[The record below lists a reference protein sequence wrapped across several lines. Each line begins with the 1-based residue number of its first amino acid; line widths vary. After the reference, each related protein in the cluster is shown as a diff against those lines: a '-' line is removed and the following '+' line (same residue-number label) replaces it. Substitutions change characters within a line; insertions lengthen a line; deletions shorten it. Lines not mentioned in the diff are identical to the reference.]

1 MYWELNSF
9 FGSHAPYNLS
19 AICAMMAAM
28 KRHFLFFAAVFFL
41 AAKATPQS
49 LPQEIL
55 SETQAVYEWTQSD
68 GGQWIFVSAASAADG
83 KNRLYSFE
91 KSSGETRVLFEPF
104 PDTRARFVYGMHFW
118 PKTQKLYFM
127 VHCGDYKAHGSG
139 NLFLHEGLHTAQK
152 DSEQKYSAA
161 GVWRHSALEGWLF
174 QELWTAYIQSPARP
188 DYDVFLNALY
198 TFADPGTNPIFAL
211 QKDDGAF
218 VYGAEALEWL
228 LESGRAEGFLNQVN
242 KVSIVPL
249 EKYLFRRDK
258 DGNVLKESA
267 VTIRERDKVNAMNI
281 GMIWTETTFAEA
293 NESLYAILMKGSF
306 KDKGLPSEK
315 WTWDYSLVFEITDDQ
330 NGLRFFIPEALK
342 EIYAVTYSFN
352 SSDPLPIK
360 GTKGGLLIRD
370 ADKKTKWLYDGI
382 NAAQASKGLFNLARK
397 GGADSATAWLIRICA
412 GLVFVILL
420 LLLLFYEFLKGRFS
434 VSWQRRIAFQIQEE
448 ERGKISRDIHD
459 SIVQDIRAIRIE
471 AEMLKVQEGQ
481 EQKQSDLIEKIT
493 DCIVRMRN
501 ICYGLEPAEFS
512 LPSAEQKINLL
523 SILNSL
529 AAQFEAKSKI
539 KCSLNA
545 ESAAGGNAEE
555 ILVEKEKCQNLV
567 RIVQEALAN
576 IEKHSYATEAQILA
590 RTESQQDKKRLALFI
605 IDNGRGCDLEKVKSA
620 SSWRTHFGIRQMKER
635 AKSIGAEISFRS
647 APDDGMQIKISVEI

>member
-1 MYWELNSF
+1 
-9 FGSHAPYNLS
+9 
-19 AICAMMAAM
+19 MMAAM

-68 GGQWIFVSAASAADG
+68 DGQWIFVSAASAADG

-139 NLFLHEGLHTAQK
+139 NLFLHEGLHTAQM
-152 DSEQKYSAA
+152 DGEQKYSAA

-174 QELWTAYIQSPARP
+174 QDLWTAYIQSPARP

-198 TFADPGTNPIFAL
+198 TFADPGANPIFAL

-228 LESGRAEGFLNQVN
+228 LESGRAEGFLNQTG

-258 DGNVLKESA
+258 NGKALKESA
-267 VTIRERDKVNAMNI
+267 VTIRERDKENAMNI

-315 WTWDYSLVFEITDDQ
+315 WTWDYSLVFEIKDDQ

-352 SSDPLPIK
+352 TSDPLPIK

-382 NAAQASKGLFNLARK
+382 NVAQASKGLFNFARM
-397 GGADSATAWLIRICA
+397 GGDSATAWLIRICA

-481 EQKQSDLIEKIT
+481 EQKQKDLSEKIT
-493 DCIVRMRN
+493 DCIVKMRN

-512 LPSAEQKINLL
+512 LPSPNPGKINLL
-523 SILNSL
+523 SILKSL
-529 AAQFEAKSKI
+529 GEQFEAKSKI

-545 ESAAGGNAEE
+545 AQGLEE
-555 ILVEKEKCQNLV
+555 ILVEKEKCQCLV
-567 RIVQEALAN
+567 RIVQEAFAN

-590 RTESQQDKKRLALFI
+590 RTESQQDKKVLTLFI
-605 IDNGRGCDLEKVKSA
+605 IDNGRGCDLDKARSGA
-620 SSWRTHFGIRQMKER
+620 NWRTHFGLRQMQER
-635 AKSIGAEISFRS
+635 AKTIGAAISFRS
-647 APDDGMQIKISVEI
+647 APDDGMQIKLSVEI

>member
-1 MYWELNSF
+1 
-9 FGSHAPYNLS
+9 
-19 AICAMMAAM
+19 MMAAM

-41 AAKATPQS
+41 AAKATSQS

-55 SETQAVYEWTQSD
+55 SETQAVYEWTESD
-68 GGQWIFVSAASAADG
+68 DGQWIFVSAASAADG

-161 GVWRHSALEGWLF
+161 GVWRHNALEGWLF
-174 QELWTAYIQSPARP
+174 QDLWTAYIQSPARP
-188 DYDVFLNALY
+188 DYDGFLNALY
-198 TFADPGTNPIFAL
+198 TFADPGANPIFAL

-228 LESGRAEGFLNQVN
+228 LESGRAEGFLNQAD

-258 DGNVLKESA
+258 NGKALKESA

-315 WTWDYSLVFEITDDQ
+315 WTWDHSLVFEIKDDK

-360 GTKGGLLIRD
+360 GTRDGLLIRD
-370 ADKKTKWLYDGI
+370 ADKKTKWIYDGT
-382 NAAQASKGLFNLARK
+382 NVAQASKGLFNFARM
-397 GGADSATAWLIRICA
+397 GGDSATAWLVRICA

-481 EQKQSDLIEKIT
+481 EQKQKDLSEKIT
-493 DCIVRMRN
+493 DCIVKMRN

-512 LPSAEQKINLL
+512 LPSPNPGKINLL
-523 SILNSL
+523 SILKSL
-529 AAQFEAKSKI
+529 GEQFEAKSKI

-545 ESAAGGNAEE
+545 AQGLEE
-555 ILVEKEKCQNLV
+555 ILVEKEKCQCLV
-567 RIVQEALAN
+567 RIVQEAFAN

-590 RTESQQDKKRLALFI
+590 RTESQQDKKILTLFI
-605 IDNGRGCDLEKVKSA
+605 IDNGRGCDLDKARSGA
-620 SSWRTHFGIRQMKER
+620 NWRTHFGLRQMQER
-635 AKSIGAEISFRS
+635 AKTIGAAISFRS
-647 APDDGMQIKISVEI
+647 APDDGMQIKLSVEI

>member
-1 MYWELNSF
+1 
-9 FGSHAPYNLS
+9 
-19 AICAMMAAM
+19 MMAAM
-28 KRHFLFFAAVFFL
+28 KRHFLFFAAAFFL
-41 AAKATPQS
+41 AAKATSQS

-68 GGQWIFVSAASAADG
+68 DGQWIFANAESAADG

-91 KSSGETRVLFEPF
+91 KSTGKTRILFEPF

-139 NLFLHEGLHTAQK
+139 NLFLHEGLHTAQM
-152 DSEQKYSAA
+152 DGERKYSAD

-174 QELWTAYIQSPARP
+174 QDLWTAYIQSPARP
-188 DYDVFLNALY
+188 DCDVFLNALY
-198 TFADPGTNPIFAL
+198 TFADPGANPIFAL

-228 LESGRAEGFLNQVN
+228 LESGRAEDFLNQAD

-258 DGNVLKESA
+258 DGKALKESA
-267 VTIRERDKVNAMNI
+267 VTIRERDKDNAMNI

-293 NESLYAILMKGSF
+293 NESLYCVLMKGSI
-306 KDKGLPSEK
+306 KKEDGSQAK
-315 WTWDYSLVFEITDDQ
+315 WTWDYSLVFEIKDDK

-352 SSDPLPIK
+352 SSDPFPIE

-382 NAAQASKGLFNLARK
+382 NVAQASKGLFNFARM
-397 GGADSATAWLIRICA
+397 GGDSAAAWLIRICA

-481 EQKQSDLIEKIT
+481 EQKQKDLSEKIT
-493 DCIVRMRN
+493 DCIVKMRN

-512 LPSAEQKINLL
+512 LPSPNPGKINLL
-523 SILNSL
+523 SILKSL
-529 AAQFEAKSKI
+529 GEQFEAKSKI

-545 ESAAGGNAEE
+545 AQGLEE
-555 ILVEKEKCQNLV
+555 ILVEKEKCQCLV

-590 RTESQQDKKRLALFI
+590 RTESQQDKKILALFI
-605 IDNGRGCDLEKVKSA
+605 IDNGRGCDLAKARSGA
-620 SSWRTHFGIRQMKER
+620 NWRTHFGLRQMQER
-635 AKSIGAEISFRS
+635 AKTIGAAISFRS

>member
-1 MYWELNSF
+1 
-9 FGSHAPYNLS
+9 
-19 AICAMMAAM
+19 MMAAM
-28 KRHFLFFAAVFFL
+28 KRHLLFFAAVFFL
-41 AAKATPQS
+41 AAKATSQS

-55 SETQAVYEWTQSD
+55 SETQAVYEWTESD
-68 GGQWIFVSAASAADG
+68 DGQWIFVSAASAADG

-127 VHCGDYKAHGSG
+127 VHCGNYKAHGSG
-139 NLFLHEGLHTAQK
+139 NLFLHEGLHTAQM
-152 DSEQKYSAA
+152 DGERKYSAA
-161 GVWRHSALEGWLF
+161 GVWRHNALEGWLF
-174 QELWTAYIQSPARP
+174 QDLWTAYIQSPARP
-188 DYDVFLNALY
+188 DCDGFLNALY
-198 TFADPGTNPIFAL
+198 AFADPGANPIFAL

-228 LESGRAEGFLNQVN
+228 LESGRAEGFLNQVD

-258 DGNVLKESA
+258 NGKALKESA

-315 WTWDYSLVFEITDDQ
+315 WTWDYSLVFEIKDDQ

-352 SSDPLPIK
+352 TSDPLPIE

-382 NAAQASKGLFNLARK
+382 NVAQTSKGLFNLARM
-397 GGADSATAWLIRICA
+397 GGDDSATAWLIRICA

-481 EQKQSDLIEKIT
+481 EQKQKDLSEKIT
-493 DCIVRMRN
+493 DCIVKMRN

-512 LPSAEQKINLL
+512 LPSPNPGKINLL
-523 SILNSL
+523 SILKSL
-529 AAQFEAKSKI
+529 GEQFEAKSKI

-545 ESAAGGNAEE
+545 AQGLEE
-555 ILVEKEKCQNLV
+555 ILVEKEKCQCLV
-567 RIVQEALAN
+567 RIVQEAFAN

-590 RTESQQDKKRLALFI
+590 RTESQQDKKILTLFI
-605 IDNGRGCDLEKVKSA
+605 IDNGRGCDLDKARSGA
-620 SSWRTHFGIRQMKER
+620 NWRTHFGLRQMQER
-635 AKSIGAEISFRS
+635 AKTIGAAINFRS
-647 APDDGMQIKISVEI
+647 APDDGMQIKLSVEI

>member
-1 MYWELNSF
+1 
-9 FGSHAPYNLS
+9 
-19 AICAMMAAM
+19 MAAM

-41 AAKATPQS
+41 AAKATSQS

-55 SETQAVYEWTQSD
+55 SETQAVYEWTESD
-68 GGQWIFVSAASAADG
+68 DGQWIFVSAASAADG

-127 VHCGDYKAHGSG
+127 VHCGDYKAYGSG

-161 GVWRHSALEGWLF
+161 GVWRHNALEGWLF
-174 QELWTAYIQSPARP
+174 QDLWTAYIQSPARP
-188 DYDVFLNALY
+188 DYDVLLNALY
-198 TFADPGTNPIFAL
+198 TFADPGANPIFAL

-218 VYGAEALEWL
+218 VYGAKALEWL

-242 KVSIVPL
+242 KVSIFPL

-306 KDKGLPSEK
+306 KDKGLPSEN
-315 WTWDYSLVFEITDDQ
+315 WTWDYSLVFEIKDDQ
-330 NGLRFFIPEALK
+330 KGLRFFIPEALK

-360 GTKGGLLIRD
+360 GTRGGLLIRD

-382 NAAQASKGLFNLARK
+382 NVAQASKGLFNFARM
-397 GGADSATAWLIRICA
+397 GGDSAAAWLIRICA

-481 EQKQSDLIEKIT
+481 EQKQKDLSEKIT
-493 DCIVRMRN
+493 DCIVKMRN

-512 LPSAEQKINLL
+512 LPSPNPGKINLL
-523 SILNSL
+523 SILKSL
-529 AAQFEAKSKI
+529 GEQFEAKSKI

-545 ESAAGGNAEE
+545 AQGLEE
-555 ILVEKEKCQNLV
+555 ILVEKEKCQCLV
-567 RIVQEALAN
+567 RIVQEAFAN

-590 RTESQQDKKRLALFI
+590 RTESQQDKKVLTLFI
-605 IDNGRGCDLEKVKSA
+605 IDNGRGCDLDKARSGA
-620 SSWRTHFGIRQMKER
+620 NWRTHFGLRQMQER
-635 AKSIGAEISFRS
+635 AKTIGAAISFRS
-647 APDDGMQIKISVEI
+647 APDDGMQIKLSVEI

>member
-1 MYWELNSF
+1 
-9 FGSHAPYNLS
+9 
-19 AICAMMAAM
+19 MMTAM

-68 GGQWIFVSAASAADG
+68 DGQWIFVSAASAADG

-104 PDTRARFVYGMHFW
+104 PDTGARFVYGMHFW

-152 DSEQKYSAA
+152 DGEQKYSAA

-174 QELWTAYIQSPARP
+174 QDLWAAYIQSPARP

-198 TFADPGTNPIFAL
+198 TFADPGANPIFAL

-267 VTIRERDKVNAMNI
+267 VTIRERDKNNGTNI

-306 KDKGLPSEK
+306 KDKGLPSEN
-315 WTWDYSLVFEITDDQ
+315 WTWDYSLVFEIKDDQ

-352 SSDPLPIK
+352 SSDPLPIE
-360 GTKGGLLIRD
+360 GTKDGLLIRD

-382 NAAQASKGLFNLARK
+382 NVAQASKGLFNLARM
-397 GGADSATAWLIRICA
+397 GGDSATAWLIRICA

-481 EQKQSDLIEKIT
+481 EQKQKDLSEKIT
-493 DCIVRMRN
+493 DCIVKMRN

-512 LPSAEQKINLL
+512 LPSPNPGKINLL
-523 SILNSL
+523 SILKSL
-529 AAQFEAKSKI
+529 GEQFEAKSKI

-545 ESAAGGNAEE
+545 AQGLEE
-555 ILVEKEKCQNLV
+555 ILVEKEKCQCLV
-567 RIVQEALAN
+567 RIVQEAFAN

-590 RTESQQDKKRLALFI
+590 RTESQQDKKILTLFI
-605 IDNGRGCDLEKVKSA
+605 IDNGRGCDLDKARSGA
-620 SSWRTHFGIRQMKER
+620 NWRTHFGLRQMQER
-635 AKSIGAEISFRS
+635 AKTIGATISFRS
-647 APDDGMQIKISVEI
+647 APDDGMQIKLSVEI

>member
-1 MYWELNSF
+1 
-9 FGSHAPYNLS
+9 
-19 AICAMMAAM
+19 MMAGM

-41 AAKATPQS
+41 AAKATSQS

-68 GGQWIFVSAASAADG
+68 DGQWIFVIAASAADG

-139 NLFLHEGLHTAQK
+139 NLFLHEGLHTAQM
-152 DSEQKYSAA
+152 DGEQKYSAA

-174 QELWTAYIQSPARP
+174 QDLWTAYIQSPARP
-188 DYDVFLNALY
+188 DCDGFLNALY

-228 LESGRAEGFLNQVN
+228 LESGRAEGFLNQVD

-267 VTIRERDKVNAMNI
+267 VTIRELDKVNAMNI

-293 NESLYAILMKGSF
+293 NESLYAILMKGSV
-306 KDKGLPSEK
+306 KNEEGSQAK
-315 WTWDYSLVFEITDDQ
+315 WTWDYSLVFEIKDDK

-352 SSDPLPIK
+352 SSDPLPIE

-370 ADKKTKWLYDGI
+370 TDGKTKWLYDGTKVEPL
-382 NAAQASKGLFNLARK
+382 SKSPFQFALTKDG
-397 GGADSATAWLIRICA
+397 DSAAAWLLRICA

-420 LLLLFYEFLKGRFS
+420 LLILFYEFLKGRFS
-434 VSWQRRIAFQIQEE
+434 VSWQRRITYQIQED
-448 ERGKISRDIHD
+448 ERRKISRDIHD
-459 SIVQDIRAIRIE
+459 SIVQDIRAIRID

-481 EQKQSDLIEKIT
+481 KQKQKDLSEKIT
-493 DCIVRMRN
+493 DCIVKMRN

-512 LPSAEQKINLL
+512 LPSPNNERINLL

-529 AAQFEAKSKI
+529 CEQFEIKSKI

-545 ESAAGGNAEE
+545 DGGLNE
-555 ILVEKEKCQNLV
+555 ILLEREKCQNIV

-590 RTESQQDKKRLALFI
+590 RTERAQDKNFLTLFI
-605 IDNGRGCDLEKVKSA
+605 IDNGRGCDLIKIKSA
-620 SSWRTHFGIRQMKER
+620 ANWRTHFGLRQMQER
-635 AKSIGAEISFRS
+635 AKTIGANIDFRS
-647 APDDGMQIKISVEI
+647 APDDGMQIKLSVEI

>member
-1 MYWELNSF
+1 
-9 FGSHAPYNLS
+9 
-19 AICAMMAAM
+19 MMAAM

-41 AAKATPQS
+41 AAKATSQS

-55 SETQAVYEWTQSD
+55 SETQAVYEWTESD
-68 GGQWIFVSAASAADG
+68 DGQWIFVSAASAADG

-139 NLFLHEGLHTAQK
+139 NLFLHEGLHTAQM
-152 DSEQKYSAA
+152 DGERKYSAA

-198 TFADPGTNPIFAL
+198 TFADPGANPIFAL

-258 DGNVLKESA
+258 NGKALKESA
-267 VTIRERDKVNAMNI
+267 VTIRERDKSNGTNI

-315 WTWDYSLVFEITDDQ
+315 WTWDYSLVFEIKDDQ

-352 SSDPLPIK
+352 SSDPLPIE
-360 GTKGGLLIRD
+360 GTKGDLLIRD

-382 NAAQASKGLFNLARK
+382 NVAQASKGLFNFARM
-397 GGADSATAWLIRICA
+397 GGDSAAAWLIRICA

-481 EQKQSDLIEKIT
+481 EQKQKDLSEKIT
-493 DCIVRMRN
+493 DCIVKMRN

-512 LPSAEQKINLL
+512 LPSPNPGKINLL
-523 SILNSL
+523 SILKSL
-529 AAQFEAKSKI
+529 GEQFEAKSKI

-545 ESAAGGNAEE
+545 AQGLEE
-555 ILVEKEKCQNLV
+555 ILVEKEKCQCLV
-567 RIVQEALAN
+567 RIVQEAFAN

-590 RTESQQDKKRLALFI
+590 RMESQQDKKILTLFI
-605 IDNGRGCDLEKVKSA
+605 IDNGRGCDLDKARSGA
-620 SSWRTHFGIRQMKER
+620 NWRTHFGLRQMQER
-635 AKSIGAEISFRS
+635 AKTIGAAISFRS
-647 APDDGMQIKISVEI
+647 APDDGMQIKLSVEI

>member
-198 TFADPGTNPIFAL
+198 TFADPGANPIFAL

-471 AEMLKVQEGQ
+471 AEMLKVQ
-481 EQKQSDLIEKIT
+481 
-493 DCIVRMRN
+493 
-501 ICYGLEPAEFS
+501 
-512 LPSAEQKINLL
+512 
-523 SILNSL
+523 
-529 AAQFEAKSKI
+529 
-539 KCSLNA
+539 
-545 ESAAGGNAEE
+545 
-555 ILVEKEKCQNLV
+555 
-567 RIVQEALAN
+567 
-576 IEKHSYATEAQILA
+576 
-590 RTESQQDKKRLALFI
+590 
-605 IDNGRGCDLEKVKSA
+605 
-620 SSWRTHFGIRQMKER
+620 
-635 AKSIGAEISFRS
+635 
-647 APDDGMQIKISVEI
+647 

>member
-1 MYWELNSF
+1 
-9 FGSHAPYNLS
+9 
-19 AICAMMAAM
+19 MMAAM

-41 AAKATPQS
+41 AANATSQS

-55 SETQAVYEWTQSD
+55 RETQAVYEWTESD
-68 GGQWIFVSAASAADG
+68 DGQWIFVSAASAADG

-139 NLFLHEGLHTAQK
+139 NLFLHEGLHTAQM
-152 DSEQKYSAA
+152 DGERKYSAA

-174 QELWTAYIQSPARP
+174 QDLWTAYIQSPARP
-188 DYDVFLNALY
+188 DCDSFLNALY
-198 TFADPGTNPIFAL
+198 TFADPGANPIFAL

-228 LESGRAEGFLNQVN
+228 LKSGQAEKFLNQAG

-249 EKYLFRRDK
+249 EKYLLRRDK
-258 DGNVLKESA
+258 SGKALKESA

-293 NESLYAILMKGSF
+293 NESLYCVLMKGSI
-306 KDKGLPSEK
+306 KKEEGSQAK
-315 WTWDYSLVFEITDDQ
+315 WTWDYSLVFEIKDGQ

-352 SSDPLPIK
+352 SSDPLPIE
-360 GTKGGLLIRD
+360 GTKGALLIRD

-382 NAAQASKGLFNLARK
+382 NVAQASKGLFNLTRM
-397 GGADSATAWLIRICA
+397 GGDSATAWLVRICA

-481 EQKQSDLIEKIT
+481 EQKQKDLSEKIT
-493 DCIVRMRN
+493 DCIVKMRN

-512 LPSAEQKINLL
+512 LPSPNPGKINLL
-523 SILNSL
+523 SILKSL
-529 AAQFEAKSKI
+529 GEQFEAKSKI

-545 ESAAGGNAEE
+545 AQGLEE
-555 ILVEKEKCQNLV
+555 ILVEKEKCQCLV
-567 RIVQEALAN
+567 RIVQEAFAN

-590 RTESQQDKKRLALFI
+590 RTESQQDKKVLTLFI
-605 IDNGRGCDLEKVKSA
+605 IDNGRGCDLDKARSGA
-620 SSWRTHFGIRQMKER
+620 NWRTHFGLRQMQER
-635 AKSIGAEISFRS
+635 ANTIGAAISFRS
-647 APDDGMQIKISVEI
+647 TPDDGMQIKLSVEI

>member
-1 MYWELNSF
+1 
-9 FGSHAPYNLS
+9 
-19 AICAMMAAM
+19 MMAAM

-41 AAKATPQS
+41 AAKATSQS

-68 GGQWIFVSAASAADG
+68 DGQWIFANAASAADG

-139 NLFLHEGLHTAQK
+139 NLFLHEGLHTAQM
-152 DSEQKYSAA
+152 DGERKYSAA

-174 QELWTAYIQSPARP
+174 QDLWTAYIQSPARP
-188 DYDVFLNALY
+188 DCDGFLNALY
-198 TFADPGTNPIFAL
+198 TFADPGANPIFAL

-228 LESGRAEGFLNQVN
+228 LESGRAEDFLNQTG

-258 DGNVLKESA
+258 DGKALKESA
-267 VTIRERDKVNAMNI
+267 VTIRERDKDNAMNI

-293 NESLYAILMKGSF
+293 NESLYCVLMKGSV
-306 KDKGLPSEK
+306 KKEDGSQAK
-315 WTWDYSLVFEITDDQ
+315 WTWDYSLVFEIKDGQ

-352 SSDPLPIK
+352 SSDPLPIE

-382 NAAQASKGLFNLARK
+382 NTAQASKGLFNFARI
-397 GGADSATAWLIRICA
+397 GGDSAAAWLVRICA

-434 VSWQRRIAFQIQEE
+434 LSWQRRIAFQIQEE

-481 EQKQSDLIEKIT
+481 EQKQKDLSEKIT
-493 DCIVRMRN
+493 DCIVKMRN

-512 LPSAEQKINLL
+512 LPSPVGQKINLL

-539 KCSLNA
+539 KCSLKS
-545 ESAAGGNAEE
+545 EGGLEE

-590 RTESQQDKKRLALFI
+590 RTEDAQGKQRMALFI
-605 IDNGRGCDLEKVKSA
+605 IDNGRGCDLDKIKASA
-620 SSWRTHFGIRQMKER
+620 YWRTHFGMRQMKER
-635 AKSIGAEISFRS
+635 AKTIGAEISFRS

>member
-1 MYWELNSF
+1 
-9 FGSHAPYNLS
+9 
-19 AICAMMAAM
+19 MMAAM

-55 SETQAVYEWTQSD
+55 SETQTVYEWTQSD
-68 GGQWIFVSAASAADG
+68 DGQWIFVSAASAADG

-161 GVWRHSALEGWLF
+161 GVWRHNALEGWLF
-174 QELWTAYIQSPARP
+174 QDLWTAYIQSPARP
-188 DYDVFLNALY
+188 DYDFFLNALY
-198 TFADPGTNPIFAL
+198 TFADPGANPIFAL

-228 LESGRAEGFLNQVN
+228 LENGRAEDFLNQAD

-258 DGNVLKESA
+258 NGKALKESA

-315 WTWDYSLVFEITDDQ
+315 WTWDYSLVFEIKDDQ

-352 SSDPLPIK
+352 SSDPLPIE

-382 NAAQASKGLFNLARK
+382 NVAQASKGLFNFARM
-397 GGADSATAWLIRICA
+397 GGADSAAAWLVRICA

-481 EQKQSDLIEKIT
+481 EQKQKDLSEKIT
-493 DCIVRMRN
+493 DCIVKMRN

-512 LPSAEQKINLL
+512 LPSPNPGKINLL
-523 SILNSL
+523 SILKSL
-529 AAQFEAKSKI
+529 GEQFEAKSKI

-545 ESAAGGNAEE
+545 AQGLEE
-555 ILVEKEKCQNLV
+555 ILVEKEKCQCLV
-567 RIVQEALAN
+567 RIVQEAFAN

-590 RTESQQDKKRLALFI
+590 RTESQQDKKILTLFI
-605 IDNGRGCDLEKVKSA
+605 IDNGRGCDLDKARSGA
-620 SSWRTHFGIRQMKER
+620 NWRTHFGLRQMQER
-635 AKSIGAEISFRS
+635 AKTIGAAISFRS
-647 APDDGMQIKISVEI
+647 APDDGMQIKLSVEI

>member
-1 MYWELNSF
+1 
-9 FGSHAPYNLS
+9 
-19 AICAMMAAM
+19 MMAAM

-41 AAKATPQS
+41 AAKATSQS

-55 SETQAVYEWTQSD
+55 SETQAVYEWTESD
-68 GGQWIFVSAASAADG
+68 DGQWIFVSAASAADG

-139 NLFLHEGLHTAQK
+139 NLFLHEGLHTAQM
-152 DSEQKYSAA
+152 DGERKYSAA

-228 LESGRAEGFLNQVN
+228 LENGRAEGFLNQVN

-267 VTIRERDKVNAMNI
+267 VTIRERDKNNGTNI

-293 NESLYAILMKGSF
+293 NESLYCVLMKGSI
-306 KDKGLPSEK
+306 KKEDGSQAK
-315 WTWDYSLVFEITDDQ
+315 WTWDYSLVFEIKDDQ
-330 NGLRFFIPEALK
+330 NGLCFFIPEALK

-352 SSDPLPIK
+352 SSDPLPIE
-360 GTKGGLLIRD
+360 GTKDGLLIRD

-382 NAAQASKGLFNLARK
+382 NAAQVSKGLFNLTRM
-397 GGADSATAWLIRICA
+397 GGDSAAAWLIRICA

-481 EQKQSDLIEKIT
+481 EQKQKDLSEKIT
-493 DCIVRMRN
+493 DCIVKMRN

-512 LPSAEQKINLL
+512 LPSPAGQKINLL

-545 ESAAGGNAEE
+545 ENAAGGNAAGNADE

-590 RTESQQDKKRLALFI
+590 RTEDAQGKKRLALFI
-605 IDNGRGCDLEKVKSA
+605 IDNGRGCDLDKVKASA
-620 SSWRTHFGIRQMKER
+620 SWRTHFGMRQMKER
-635 AKSIGAEISFRS
+635 AKTIGAEISFRS

>member
-1 MYWELNSF
+1 
-9 FGSHAPYNLS
+9 
-19 AICAMMAAM
+19 MMAAM
-28 KRHFLFFAAVFFL
+28 KRHFLFFTAVFFL
-41 AAKATPQS
+41 AVKATPQS

-68 GGQWIFVSAASAADG
+68 DGQWIFVSAASAADG

-139 NLFLHEGLHTAQK
+139 NLFLHEGLHTAQM
-152 DSEQKYSAA
+152 DGERKYSAA
-161 GVWRHSALEGWLF
+161 GVWRHNALEGWLF
-174 QELWTAYIQSPARP
+174 QDLWTAYIQSPARP

-198 TFADPGTNPIFAL
+198 TFADPGANPIFAL

-228 LESGRAEGFLNQVN
+228 LESGRAEDFLNQAG

-258 DGNVLKESA
+258 DGKALKESA
-267 VTIRERDKVNAMNI
+267 VTIRERDKANAMNI

-293 NESLYAILMKGSF
+293 NEGLYCVLMKGSV
-306 KDKGLPSEK
+306 KNEEGSQAK
-315 WTWDYSLVFEITDDQ
+315 WTWDYSLVFEIKDDK

-352 SSDPLPIK
+352 SSDPLPIE

-370 ADKKTKWLYDGI
+370 ADKKTKWLYDGN
-382 NAAQASKGLFNLARK
+382 NAEQASKGLFNLTRM
-397 GGADSATAWLIRICA
+397 GGDSAAAWLIRICA

-481 EQKQSDLIEKIT
+481 EQKQKDLSEKIT
-493 DCIVRMRN
+493 DCIVKMRN

-512 LPSAEQKINLL
+512 LPSPNPGKINLL
-523 SILNSL
+523 SILKSL
-529 AAQFEAKSKI
+529 GEQFEAKSKI

-545 ESAAGGNAEE
+545 AQGLEE
-555 ILVEKEKCQNLV
+555 ILVEKEKCQCLV
-567 RIVQEALAN
+567 RIVQEAFAN

-590 RTESQQDKKRLALFI
+590 RTESQQDKKILTLFI
-605 IDNGRGCDLEKVKSA
+605 IDNGRGCDLDKARSGA
-620 SSWRTHFGIRQMKER
+620 NWRTHFGLRQMQER
-635 AKSIGAEISFRS
+635 AKTIGAAISFRS
-647 APDDGMQIKISVEI
+647 APDDGMQIKLSVEI

>member
-1 MYWELNSF
+1 
-9 FGSHAPYNLS
+9 
-19 AICAMMAAM
+19 MMAAM

-41 AAKATPQS
+41 AAKATSQS

-55 SETQAVYEWTQSD
+55 SETQALYEWTESD
-68 GGQWIFVSAASAADG
+68 DGQWIFVSAASAADG

-104 PDTRARFVYGMHFW
+104 PDTKARFVYGMHFW

-127 VHCGDYKAHGSG
+127 VHCGDYKVHGSG

-152 DSEQKYSAA
+152 DGERKYSAA

-174 QELWTAYIQSPARP
+174 QDLWTAYIQSPARP
-188 DYDVFLNALY
+188 DYDFFLNALY
-198 TFADPGTNPIFAL
+198 TFADPGANPIFAL

-228 LESGRAEGFLNQVN
+228 LENGRAEDFLNQAG

-258 DGNVLKESA
+258 NGKALKESA
-267 VTIRERDKVNAMNI
+267 VTIRVRDKVNAMNI

-315 WTWDYSLVFEITDDQ
+315 WTWDYSLVFEIKDDQ

-352 SSDPLPIK
+352 SSDPLPIE
-360 GTKGGLLIRD
+360 GTKDGLLIRD

-382 NAAQASKGLFNLARK
+382 NVAQASKGLFNFARM
-397 GGADSATAWLIRICA
+397 GGDSAAAWLIRICA

-481 EQKQSDLIEKIT
+481 EQKQKDLSEKIT
-493 DCIVRMRN
+493 DCIVKMRN

-512 LPSAEQKINLL
+512 LPSPNPGKINLL
-523 SILNSL
+523 SILKSL
-529 AAQFEAKSKI
+529 GEQFEAKSKI

-545 ESAAGGNAEE
+545 AQGLEE
-555 ILVEKEKCQNLV
+555 ILVEKEKCQCLV
-567 RIVQEALAN
+567 RIVQEAFAN

-590 RTESQQDKKRLALFI
+590 RTESQQDKKILTLFI
-605 IDNGRGCDLEKVKSA
+605 IDNGRGCDLDKARSGA
-620 SSWRTHFGIRQMKER
+620 NWRTHFGLRQMQER
-635 AKSIGAEISFRS
+635 AKTIGTAISFRS
-647 APDDGMQIKISVEI
+647 APDDGMQIKLSVEI